1 MEPLNNQNSKIKRG
15 YSQNQKIE
23 NPISNNLNDLN
34 YSKISQLRIENRK
47 LKSEILAQKNMAN
60 NYSRKIFY
68 LNKTISQL
76 KNQLSILEKNNKESL
91 NEYNNYKF
99 NNYDDEKDSAIRAVE
114 DQIINEICNN
124 QDIDLV
130 ERLPIVTFKSNYLKE
145 SNCGICRDDFK
156 DGENVKVLKCQ
167 HLFHRECL
175 GQWLINNKK
184 CPICDKVIKL

>member
-23 NPISNNLNDLN
+23 NPKLNNQNDLN

-47 LKSEILAQKNMAN
+47 LKSEILAQKNMSD
-60 NYSRKIFY
+60 NYYRKII
-68 LNKTISQL
+68 LLKKTISQL
-76 KNQLSILEKNNKESL
+76 QNQLSILEKNNKESA

-99 NNYDDEKDSAIRAVE
+99 NNYYNEKDPAILAVE
-114 DQIINEICNN
+114 NQIINELCNN

-130 ERLPIVTFKSNYLKE
+130 ERLPGVIFKKNFLNE

-156 DGENVKVLKCQ
+156 DGETVKVLKCQ

-175 GQWLINNKK
+175 GQWLISNKK
-184 CPICDKVIKL
+184 CPICEKIIKV

>member
-1 MEPLNNQNSKIKRG
+1 MEKLNNQNPKIKRG

-130 ERLPIVTFKSNYLKE
+130 ERLPGVIFKTNYLNE
-145 SNCGICRDDFK
+145 SNCGICRDDFQ
-156 DGENVKVLKCQ
+156 DGETVKILKCQ

-175 GQWLINNKK
+175 GQWLISNKK
-184 CPICDKVIKL
+184 CPICEKVIKV